1 MPIYHNLTST
11 RKPKNIPP
19 RIIDHPEISTFA
31 SMIYLPNIESLS
43 SKQTAP
49 RRLFSGRYSS
59 DGGRPML
66 DFRSSKPS
74 PKLKN
79 CIRNPF
85 EITVTI
91 ESPPLVCYGTPK
103 ESTGALLSGLI
114 HLDVRETE
122 QKFENFALALN
133 AEVFTHKPVT
143 AHCKDCTT
151 NSSELHKWNLISE
164 PVVLKKG
171 VHTYPFSYLLPG
183 HLPASNNNALSKI
196 SYNLSAL
203 AMSIKG
209 DEVKFKHHITLRRA
223 ILPGHDRHSI
233 RIFPP
238 TNLCASVKLPP
249 VIHPGGDFPLEIR
262 LDGVVPKRKQNRWR
276 LRKISWRI
284 DESTSVVSPACKHHS
299 NKLGGDGKGMLH
311 ENVRTV
317 GSGEIKSGWKSDF
330 ESPGGKIEM
339 EFIAGIPAHA
349 EAACDIDSPCGII
362 VFHDLIVELIVA
374 EEHVGHSVSNF
385 LLKGSLLIYAPV
397 PDNANS
403 SNHSHRCCSSPT
415 YEISSCVHRPQWSRY

>member
-1 MPIYHNLTST
+1 MPIYHNLTS
-11 RKPKNIPP
+11 PQEPGDSLPQAIY
-19 RIIDHPEISTFA
+19 HPETSPHT

-43 SKQTAP
+43 SKQAAP

-59 DGGRPML
+59 DGGRPIL
-66 DFRSSKPS
+66 DSFRSPKTS
-74 PKLKN
+74 PKTSIEN
-79 CIRNPF
+79 SF
-85 EITVTI
+85 GITMTI

-114 HLDVRETE
+114 HLEVRETE
-122 QKFENFALALN
+122 KKFESFSLALN
-133 AEVFTHKPVT
+133 AEVFSHKPVT
-143 AHCKDCTT
+143 AHCTDCTT
-151 NSSELHKWNLISE
+151 NTSELQKWNLISE
-164 PVVLKKG
+164 PLVLKKG

-196 SYNLSAL
+196 SYSLSAL
-203 AMSIKG
+203 AISTKG
-209 DEVKFKHHITLRRA
+209 GKVIFKHHITLRRA

-284 DESTSVVSPACKHHS
+284 DESTSVVSPACKHHC

-330 ESPGGKIEM
+330 EIPGGKIEM
-339 EFIAGIPAHA
+339 EFMAGIPAHV
-349 EAACDIDSPCGII
+349 EAACDIDSSCGIT
-362 VFHDLIVELIVA
+362 VCHDLIIELIVA
-374 EEHVGHSVSNF
+374 EEHVSFYLTLGSLPNECLLICVLVSN
-385 LLKGSLLIYAPV
+385 
-397 PDNANS
+397 NANPP
-403 SNHSHRCCSSPT
+403 NHSHWCCSSPT
-415 YEISSCVHRPQWSRY
+415 HEVSSCVYRS